1 MFLLHFLPDG
11 FLELVIN
18 IIILAG
24 FIAIVVGSL
33 AGLIS
38 RTFFKWGTGLHPY
51 KFVLQIVGLVLLV
64 AGSYFKGGYGVEEE
78 WRAKV
83 AALQA
88 KVDAAAKQSQ
98 QANVQIQ
105 TKIVTKIKTIHDTK
119 VVTKQ
124 VIQQVATEIDRECK
138 VDANAITILNAAAR
152 GEKPKLNLTLP
163 PLDVVPE
170 GDKK

>member
-24 FIAIVVGSL
+24 AICIIVSFL
-33 AGLIS
+33 AGFIS
-38 RTFFKWGTGLHPY
+38 RTFFKWSTGLHPY
-51 KFVLQIVGLVLLV
+51 KLVLQLVGLVLLV
-64 AGSYFKGGYGVEEE
+64 AGAYFKGGYGVEEE
-78 WRAKV
+78 WRAKA

-88 KVDAAAKQSQ
+88 KVDAAAAQSQ
-98 QANVQIQ
+98 QVNTQIQ
-105 TKIVTKIKTIHDTK
+105 TKVVTKIKTIHDTK

-124 VIQQVATEIDRECK
+124 VIQQVAAEIDKECK
-138 VDANAITILNAAAR
+138 VDADAIAILNAAAQ
-152 GEKPKLNLTLP
+152 GKKPVLNLTLP
-163 PLDVVPE
+163 PLEVE

>member
-24 FIAIVVGSL
+24 AVCIIVSFL
-33 AGLIS
+33 AGFIS
-38 RTFFKWGTGLHPY
+38 RTFFKWSTGLHPY
-51 KFVLQIVGLVLLV
+51 KLVLQIVGLILLV
-64 AGSYFKGGYGVEEE
+64 AGAYFKGGYGVEEE

-88 KVDAAAKQSQ
+88 KVDAAAVQSQ

-119 VVTKQ
+119 VVTQQ
-124 VIQQVATEIDRECK
+124 VIKEVATEIDKECK
-138 VDANAITILNAAAR
+138 VDADAITILNAAAR
-152 GEKPKLNLTLP
+152 GEKPKLNLSIP
-163 PLDVVPE
+163 PVEVE
-170 GDKK
+170 GEKK